1 MGNLFKPAKTKA
13 KYLKIAVYG
22 ESGVGK
28 TFFALSFPKPAVIDL
43 EGGTDFY
50 ADRFEFSVLDTK
62 SFAEVMEAVNFLGT
76 GKHRFETLVI
86 DPVTVVWSSLLDG
99 RMEFKAR
106 DIDRAVAGEESGT
119 FTGFDWALLKRF
131 YSMLMTKLLNLPLH
145 VVLTGRQKDEYEV
158 KANGEMTKK
167 GVKLDAE
174 KSTPYLTDIR
184 FKLVVEGKKRLG
196 IIEKD
201 RTGIYDVGQVIENPS
216 FHSFAP
222 AINGKGK
229 RVVTHQLEEE
239 ALEQDTLLFAK
250 HEAGQN
256 GMFTHHSLL
265 VQLAKMGLGE
275 RVAQYKSYALSKYGV
290 DDLKELEPGNIREQ
304 MLLLKQCIENGAKM
318 EKLIAVLNNQRTKE
332 EP

>member
-13 KYLKIAVYG
+13 KHLKIACYG

-28 TFFALSFPKPAVIDL
+28 TYFALGFPKPAVIDL

-50 ADRFEFSVLDTK
+50 ADRFMFSVLDTK
-62 SFAEVMEAVNFLGT
+62 GFSAVKEAVDFLAT
-76 GKHRFETLVI
+76 GKHAFQTLVI
-86 DPVTVVWSSLLDG
+86 DPVTVVWSALQDG
-99 RMEFKAR
+99 RMEFKVR
-106 DIDRAVAGEESGT
+106 DVDKAIAGEESGSLT
-119 FTGFDWALLKRF
+119 AFDWALLKRF
-131 YSMLMTKLLNLPLH
+131 YSSLMTKLLNLPLH
-145 VVLTGRQKDEYEV
+145 VVLTGRQKDEYDV
-158 KANGEMTKK
+158 RASGEMIKV

-201 RTGIYDVGQVIENPS
+201 RTGLYDVGQVIENPS
-216 FHSFAP
+216 FQSFAP

-229 RVVTHQLEEE
+229 KVATHQSEEE
-239 ALEQDTLLFAK
+239 ALERDTLLFAG

-256 GMFTHHSLL
+256 GTLTHHSLL

-290 DDLKELEPGNIREQ
+290 DDLKELEPGHIREQ
-304 MLLLKQCIENGAKM
+304 MLLLKQCIENEAKL
-318 EKLIAVLNNQRTKE
+318 EKLVAVLNNQRRKE
-332 EP
+332 DR